1 MDNNYSFRILLVEDN
16 AADARLVE
24 LALADVDDARFD
36 VEHVERLSQA
46 LDVTDQGFDAVL
58 LDLSLPD
65 SHGLDTVALFKAARP
80 DLPIIVLSGQQDLAI
95 AIDAVKAGAQ
105 DYLVKGL
112 ENSYLISRAIR
123 YAIERKH
130 AEEALRKAHE
140 ELERR
145 VDERTA
151 ELRDANE
158 QLRLQIAEREHA
170 EKAQRQSEQ
179 QMHLVA
185 DALPVLISY
194 VDREQRYRFNNKAH
208 EDWFGRPHSEV
219 WGEHIKQTL
228 GDDTYNKLRPHVEAA
243 LAGEAVDFEIDIAN
257 PRGGKRYF
265 HIVFVPDKDE
275 QDDTQGFYALSQD
288 ITERKQTE
296 EQERQ
301 RMLQLAHAS
310 RLSTTGQMATEIAHE
325 INQPLT
331 AIATYSDTCLR
342 LLNSDNSPL
351 ALDDVR
357 EALQHIATQAERAG
371 EVVRQLRSFARKDDS
386 HRSTLNVNDLIQEV
400 VPLVEVEARW
410 YHADVQLQ
418 LADQLPPV
426 LANRVLIQ
434 QVFLNFVRN
443 AIDAMAEVADKP
455 RQMTICSALN
465 RNDGIEAVE
474 VAVQD
479 TGPGLPANFINQ
491 VFDPFYTTK
500 SDGVGMGLSISE
512 SIVKAHGG
520 RLWVADNSANG
531 CTFAFSLPVTD
542 EEVTF

>member
-1 MDNNYSFRILLVEDN
+1 LDNNNSFRILLVEDN

-24 LALADVDDARFD
+24 LALADVDDAQFD

-46 LDVTDQGFDAVL
+46 LDVTNEGFDAVL

-65 SHGLDTVALFKAARP
+65 SHGLDTVALFKATRP

-123 YAIERKH
+123 YAIERKY
-130 AEEALRKAHE
+130 AEEALRKARE
-140 ELERR
+140 ELEHR

-151 ELRDANE
+151 ELRLANE
-158 QLRLQIAEREHA
+158 QLQLQIAEREHA
-170 EKAQRQSEQ
+170 EKAQRQSEH

-208 EDWFGRPHSEV
+208 EDWFGRPHGEV
-219 WGEHIKQTL
+219 CGEHIKKTL
-228 GDDTYNKLRPHVEAA
+228 GDDTYNKLRPHIETA
-243 LAGEAVDFEIDIAN
+243 LGGAAVDFEIDIAN
-257 PRGGKRYF
+257 PRGGERYF

-275 QDDTQGFYALSQD
+275 QDETQGFYALSQD
-288 ITERKQTE
+288 ITERKQAE

-342 LLNSDNSPL
+342 MLNSDDRPL
-351 ALDDVR
+351 NDVR

-371 EVVRQLRSFARKDDS
+371 EVVRQLRSFARKDDP
-386 HRSTLNVNDLIQEV
+386 HRSTININDLIQEV

-410 YHADVQLQ
+410 YHVGVQLR
-418 LADQLPPV
+418 LADQLPAV

-443 AIDAMAEVADKP
+443 AIDAMTEVADKTH
-455 RQMTICSALN
+455 QMTILSALN
-465 RNDGIEAVE
+465 RNEGIEAVE

-479 TGPGLPANFINQ
+479 TGPGLPANFIDQ

-500 SDGVGMGLSISE
+500 TDGVGMGLSISE

-520 RLWVADNSANG
+520 RLWVADNSTAG
-531 CTFAFSLPVTD
+531 CTFAFSLPVT
-542 EEVTF
+542 EEEITF